1 MEWLADHLQYFID
14 HPEVT
19 WSGAGLTGL
28 GVLYFL
34 LTKLFAPL
42 LRKDKSACP
51 TVTNVF
57 NNDGGNQN
65 IAQGDGAVAKQV
77 NVTQHITGNGNIVSG
92 TGDVK
97 IRR

>member
-1 MEWLADHLQYFID
+1 MELLAEKLQWFID

-34 LTKLFAPL
+34 ITKLFASR
-42 LRKDKSACP
+42 LRRESTP
-51 TVTNVF
+51 PVSNTFTNS
-57 NNDGGNQN
+57 GSGEQN
-65 IAQGDGAVAKQV
+65 IAQGENAVAKQV

-97 IRR
+97 VRR